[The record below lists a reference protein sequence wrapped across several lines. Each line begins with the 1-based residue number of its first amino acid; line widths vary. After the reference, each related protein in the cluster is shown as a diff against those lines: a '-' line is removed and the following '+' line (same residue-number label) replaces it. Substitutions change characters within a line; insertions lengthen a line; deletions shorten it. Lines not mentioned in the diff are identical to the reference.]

1 MAIDLFQPYRIGKLE
16 LKNRF
21 VRSAT
26 WDATADVTGAVTDT
40 SAAIYQEL
48 GQSGIG
54 LIISGY
60 AFVSPHHGQ
69 ANPGQYGVHNDDMI
83 PGLRRMVEAAHQ
95 GGAKI
100 ALQIVHAGINS
111 PYLRGKGITPLAM
124 SKIPEIDRPHRE
136 MTGEEIETIIDDFV
150 AAAVR
155 GREADFDA
163 IQLHGAHSYLMSQIM
178 SPLYNQRTDQWGG
191 SPENRRRFHLEVI
204 RKIRK
209 AMEKRFPLMI
219 KFGVQDDREGG
230 LSLDE
235 GLETARQM
243 VVEGIDA
250 IEISVGIGNASPTTK
265 EDDPERWYFPERTAA
280 VKGAVTVPVMAV
292 GGIRSLEMAQ
302 SIVDSGDADMV
313 SMCRPFIREPGLIA
327 RWQRGDTEP
336 ARCISCNQCMGVV
349 MRGEPLECGEE
360 RRLRAEA
367 VPVVE

>member
-1 MAIDLFQPYRIGKLE
+1 MTIDLFKPCRIGKLKP
-16 LKNRF
+16 KNRF

-26 WDATADVTGAVTDT
+26 WDATADSYGAVTDT
-40 SAAIYQEL
+40 SVALYEKL
-48 GQSGIG
+48 GQGEIG
-54 LIISGY
+54 LIVIGF
-60 AFVSPHHGQ
+60 AFVASHGQ
-69 ANPGQYGVHNDDMI
+69 AVWGMYGVHNDDMI

-111 PYLRGKGITPLAM
+111 SYLSGKGIAPLAM

-136 MTGEEIETIIDDFV
+136 MTAEEIEAIIDDFV

-155 GREADFDA
+155 GREAGFDA
-163 IQLHGAHSYLMSQIM
+163 IQLHGAHGYLMSQIM

-204 RKIRK
+204 QKIRK
-209 AMEKRFPLMI
+209 AIGKAFPLMI

-250 IEISVGIGNASPTTK
+250 IEVSAGVGNAAPTTK
-265 EDDPERWYFPERTAA
+265 EGDPERWYFPERTAA
-280 VKGAVTVPVMAV
+280 VKRAVTVPVMAV
-292 GGIRSLEMAQ
+292 NGIRSLEMAQ
-302 SIVDSGDADMV
+302 SIVDNGSADLV

-327 RWQRGDTEP
+327 RWQKGDTKP
-336 ARCISCNQCMGVV
+336 ARCISCNRCFGVV
-349 MRGEPLECGEE
+349 RRGEPLECGEE

-367 VPVVE
+367 APVVI